1 MMFSKKRRNKSGQVY
16 HTEESLYPILHMT
29 GSLNDYKKDLINK
42 EVESLFELGMVSSS
56 FAGVLDKADNFQTQ
70 LQEFGQSFSNIN
82 QAAGQFGQVRE
93 AITQTV
99 TDTQAKVEELKVT
112 SEQVEETYQK
122 MEQTFEQLQDSVKI
136 HNSKEV

>member
-1 MMFSKKRRNKSGQVY
+1 
-16 HTEESLYPILHMT
+16 
-29 GSLNDYKKDLINK
+29 
-42 EVESLFELGMVSSS
+42 MVSSS

-99 TDTQAKVEELKVT
+99 TDTHCT
-112 SEQVEETYQK
+112 T
-122 MEQTFEQLQDSVKI
+122 
-136 HNSKEV
+136 